1 MRAAQEITAVQGM
14 AAAHGLTAPHGV
26 KAARRP
32 KAVRRAEAT
41 RWTWFTPKAPR
52 VALSAAAVVLLAAGC
67 GVRPTGVLD
76 GGEAAG
82 GLTKG
87 LRLYFVS
94 QTGRLEA
101 VSRPEIPAYKVT
113 DPNGVVKL
121 LGSGPTDAERA
132 SGLTTLLDAGGQ
144 YRATV
149 DGDAVTV
156 HVPQPDLSASA
167 VDDRNLMGQ
176 LVCSIARARAI
187 ADDKGTTRTDD
198 IRVTVRPQDGRS
210 ETYVCSDFL
219 K

>member
-1 MRAAQEITAVQGM
+1 M
-14 AAAHGLTAPHGV
+14 
-26 KAARRP
+26 KAARMAI
-32 KAVRRAEAT
+32 AVT
-41 RWTWFTPKAPR
+41 
-52 VALSAAAVVLLAAGC
+52 LSGVAVVLLAGC

-113 DPNGVVKL
+113 DPNGVIKL

-132 SGLTTLLDAGGQ
+132 SGLTTMLGTGAQ

-149 DGDAVTV
+149 AGNAVTV
-156 HVPQPDLSASA
+156 HVPMADLSHSA

-176 LVCSIARARAI
+176 LVCSIARARAV
-187 ADDKGTTRTDD
+187 ADDKGTTRADD
-198 IRVTVRPQDGRS
+198 IRVTLRPQSGRS
-210 ETYVCSDFL
+210 KSHVCSDFL

>member
-1 MRAAQEITAVQGM
+1 MTAA
-14 AAAHGLTAPHGV
+14 PRP
-26 KAARRP
+26 KAERRP
-32 KAVRRAEAT
+32 KIAHGMKVAHRTKVA
-41 RWTWFTPKAPR
+41 PKAIGATLCAVA
-52 VALSAAAVVLLAAGC
+52 VALLAGC

-113 DPNGVVKL
+113 DPNGVIKL

-132 SGLTTLLDAGGQ
+132 SGLTTLLWSGGQ
-144 YRATV
+144 AGEYRATV

-156 HVPQPDLSASA
+156 HVPQADLSASA
-167 VDDRNLMGQ
+167 VEDRNLMGQ

-187 ADDKGTTRTDD
+187 ADDNGTTRTDD